1 MSRPTPRERL
11 RQARRLLAA
20 EGARG
25 IAARALRR
33 GLEAL
38 EPPGAAR
45 VPVKRADLLRASEL
59 AAGGATP
66 PIRGSC
72 DPDEPLTVAWITGP
86 PGEGSGGH
94 TTMFRII
101 AGLERRGHR
110 CVVYVYDL
118 HGWELAQHRRTVARW
133 WPWVDAEVR
142 DVADGIE
149 DAHAIVA
156 TSWPTAY
163 PALAA
168 PAAGARFYF
177 VQDLEPA
184 FYPAGSLALLAEATY
199 RFGFHG
205 ITAGRWLAE
214 RLRSDYGMPADHFDF
229 GCDLAIYAD
238 DGADPRARR
247 DVCFF
252 SRPSTPRRGHE
263 LAVLALER
271 FAARNPGVAIHAYGE
286 PAGAVP
292 FRLEHHGLLRPEELA
307 ELYRRCVAGLVVSAT
322 NVSLVPHELLAAG
335 CIPVVNDAEHNR
347 VVLANDNV
355 EYADAHPVALADA
368 LERLV
373 RMPAAEREAA
383 ARRAAASVR
392 SASWDDAAAQ
402 VERALR
408 GVVAGAAPALAA

>member
-1 MSRPTPRERL
+1 MSAPTPSERL

-25 IAARALRR
+25 IAARILRR
-33 GLEAL
+33 ALEAA
-38 EPPGAAR
+38 EPPGYAR
-45 VPVKRADLLRASEL
+45 VPVARADLDRASEL
-59 AAGGATP
+59 AAVGAP
-66 PIRGSC
+66 LPGPAPRSPG
-72 DPDEPLTVAWITGP
+72 EPLEVAWITGP

-118 HGWELAQHRRTVARW
+118 HGWELAQHRRTIESW
-133 WPWVDAEVR
+133 WPWVRAEVR
-142 DVADGIE
+142 DVAAGIE

-163 PALAA
+163 PARAT
-168 PAAGARFYF
+168 PAAGARCYF
-177 VQDLEPA
+177 VQDLEPT

-199 RFGFHG
+199 GFGFFG

-214 RLRSDYGMPADHFDF
+214 RLRADYGMAADHFDF
-229 GCDLAIYAD
+229 GCDLGIYRA
-238 DGADPRARR
+238 GAEGGRR

-252 SRPSTPRRGHE
+252 SRPSTPRRAHE
-263 LAVLALER
+263 LAVIALER

-286 PAGAVP
+286 PAGDLP
-292 FRLEHHGLLRPEELA
+292 FPHEHHGLLRPEELA
-307 ELYRRCVAGLVVSAT
+307 ALYRRCVAGLVLSAT
-322 NVSLVPHELLAAG
+322 NVSLVPHEMLAAG

-347 VVLANDNV
+347 AVLANDNV
-355 EYADAHPVALADA
+355 EYAPAHPAALADA

-373 RMPAAEREAA
+373 RRPAGEREAA
-383 ARRAAASVR
+383 ARRAAASVA

-402 VERALR
+402 VERALLR
-408 GVVAGAAPALAA
+408 VVAGERAALAA